1 MAFNILV
8 ADDSE
13 TMRAVI
19 KKTVSMSGVPVGE
32 FHDACNGKEALAI
45 LAETW
50 IDVILSDINMPEM
63 GGMELLKKVSED
75 EELRKIPLIFI
86 TTEASDA
93 RREEAQ
99 KYGVAGYV
107 KKPFQP
113 ETIKAILYEVLEKA
127 YAHRLEE
134 KPGEEPAEE
143 SDF

>member
-8 ADDSE
+8 TDDSE

-32 FHDACNGKEALAI
+32 FHEAGNGIEALAV
-45 LAETW
+45 LENNW

-63 GGMELLKKVSED
+63 GGMELLKKISED
-75 EELRKIPLIFI
+75 EDLRKIPLIFI
-86 TTEASDA
+86 TTESSDA
-93 RREEAQ
+93 RQEEA
-99 KYGVAGYV
+99 KKLGVAGYV

-127 YAHRLEE
+127 YEHRMAE
-134 KPGEEPAEE
+134 KPDDMTDED

>member
-32 FHDACNGKEALAI
+32 FHEAGNGKEALAV
-45 LAETW
+45 LAKTW

-63 GGMELLKKVSED
+63 GGMELLKKISED
-75 EELRKIPLIFI
+75 AELKKIPLIFI

-93 RREEAQ
+93 RQEEAR
-99 KYGVAGYV
+99 KLGAAGYV

-113 ETIKAILYEVLEKA
+113 EIIKAILYEVLEKA
-127 YAHRLEE
+127 YEHRMEE
-134 KPGEEPAEE
+134 KPPEEAAEE

>member
-8 ADDSE
+8 TDDSE

-32 FHDACNGKEALAI
+32 FHEAGNGIEALAV
-45 LAETW
+45 LENTW

-63 GGMELLKKVSED
+63 GGMELLKKISED
-75 EELRKIPLIFI
+75 EDLRKIPLIFI

-93 RREEAQ
+93 RQEEA
-99 KYGVAGYV
+99 KKLGVAGYV

-113 ETIKAILYEVLEKA
+113 EAIKAILYEVLEKA
-127 YAHRLEE
+127 YEHRMAE
-134 KPGEEPAEE
+134 KPDEEADED

>member
-32 FHDACNGKEALAI
+32 FHEAANGKEALAV
-45 LAETW
+45 LEKTW

-63 GGMELLKKVSED
+63 GGMALLKKISADED
-75 EELRKIPLIFI
+75 LRKIPLIFI
-86 TTEASDA
+86 TTESSDA
-93 RREEAQ
+93 RQEEAR
-99 KYGVAGYV
+99 KLGVAGYV

-113 ETIKAILYEVLEKA
+113 EAIKAILYEVLEKA

-134 KPGEEPAEE
+134 RPDEEAGEE